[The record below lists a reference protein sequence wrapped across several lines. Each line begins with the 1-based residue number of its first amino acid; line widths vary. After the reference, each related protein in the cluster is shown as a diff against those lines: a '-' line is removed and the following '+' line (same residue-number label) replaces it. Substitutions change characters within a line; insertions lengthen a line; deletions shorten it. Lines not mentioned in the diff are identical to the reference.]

1 MTPDRPA
8 LHTLRGRRE
17 FLAVAKGD
25 KQVRRGLV
33 LQARYLASLIPGINA
48 TAIRFGLTAT
58 KKIGNAVI
66 RNRTRRRLRALAHEI
81 LSAHGQPGYDYV
93 LIGRAATKHQTWE
106 GLRTDMRSALKK
118 VHQAKP
124 KKPRRKRPRAK
135 RPEAKRSKLC
145 RTITVIF

>member
-8 LHTLRGRRE
+8 LHTLRVRRE

-33 LQARYLASLIPGINA
+33 LQARQRDVNALTDLDDASDSTSDA
-48 TAIRFGLTAT
+48 DTAIRFGLTAT

-66 RNRTRRRLRALAHEI
+66 RNRTRRRLRVLAHEI

-93 LIGRAATKHQTWE
+93 LIGRAATKHRTWD
-106 GLRTDMRSALKK
+106 GLRTDLRSALKK
-118 VHQAKP
+118 LH
-124 KKPRRKRPRAK
+124 
-135 RPEAKRSKLC
+135 
-145 RTITVIF
+145 RTGNTEE

>member
-8 LHTLRGRRE
+8 LHTLRVRRE
-17 FLAVAKGD
+17 FLAVAKGH

-33 LQARYLASLIPGINA
+33 LQARQRDVNPKTDLDAVSDPD

-66 RNRTRRRLRALAHEI
+66 RNRTRRRLRVLAHEI

-93 LIGRAATKHQTWE
+93 LIGRAATKHRTWD
-106 GLRTDMRSALKK
+106 GLRTDLRSALKK
-118 VHQAKP
+118 LHKTGN
-124 KKPRRKRPRAK
+124 K
-135 RPEAKRSKLC
+135 EE
-145 RTITVIF
+145 

>member
-1 MTPDRPA
+1 MKPDRPA
-8 LHTLRGRRE
+8 LHTLRDRRE

-33 LQARYLASLIPGINA
+33 LQARSRHPDIGINA
-48 TAIRFGLTAT
+48 ADIRFGLTAT

-66 RNRTRRRLRALAHEI
+66 RNRTRRRLRALAREI

-93 LIGRAATKHQTWE
+93 LIGRAATKHRTWE

-118 VHQAKP
+118 VHKAEP
-124 KKPRRKRPRAK
+124 KKAESEKAG
-135 RPEAKRSKLC
+135 SKEE
-145 RTITVIF
+145 

>member
-1 MTPDRPA
+1 MTPDRPT
-8 LHTLRGRRE
+8 LHTLRVRRE
-17 FLAVAKGD
+17 FLAVEKGD

-33 LQARYLASLIPGINA
+33 LRARERDLNAKTDLDDASDA
-48 TAIRFGLTAT
+48 DTAIRFGLTAT

-106 GLRTDMRSALKK
+106 GLRTDMCSALKK
-118 VHQAKP
+118 VHKAKP
-124 KKPRRKRPRAK
+124 KKAETQKAEGEK
-135 RPEAKRSKLC
+135 AGSKEE
-145 RTITVIF
+145 

>member
-1 MTPDRPA
+1 MTSDRPA
-8 LHTLRGRRE
+8 LHTLRVRRE

-33 LQARYLASLIPGINA
+33 LQARQRDVNVITDLNEASDTD

-106 GLRTDMRSALKK
+106 GLRTDMCSALKK
-118 VHQAKP
+118 VHKTKP
-124 KKPRRKRPRAK
+124 KKAEPQKA
-135 RPEAKRSKLC
+135 EIEMAGSKEE
-145 RTITVIF
+145 

>member
-8 LHTLRGRRE
+8 LHTLRIRRE

-33 LQARYLASLIPGINA
+33 LQARQRDVNSKTDLDAVSDPGSDTN
-48 TAIRFGLTAT
+48 TVIRFGLTAT

-93 LIGRAATKHQTWE
+93 LIGRAATKHRTWD
-106 GLRTDMRSALKK
+106 GLRTDLRLALKK
-118 VHQAKP
+118 LHKTGN
-124 KKPRRKRPRAK
+124 K
-135 RPEAKRSKLC
+135 EE
-145 RTITVIF
+145 

>member
-8 LHTLRGRRE
+8 LHTLRVRRE

-33 LQARYLASLIPGINA
+33 LQARQRDVNPKTDLDAASGPTNDA
-48 TAIRFGLTAT
+48 DTAIRFGLTAT

-66 RNRTRRRLRALAHEI
+66 RNRTRRRLRVLAHEI

-93 LIGRAATKHQTWE
+93 LIGRAATKHRTWD
-106 GLRTDMRSALKK
+106 GLRTDLRSALKK
-118 VHQAKP
+118 LHKTGN
-124 KKPRRKRPRAK
+124 K
-135 RPEAKRSKLC
+135 EE
-145 RTITVIF
+145 

>member
-8 LHTLRGRRE
+8 LHTLRVRRE

-33 LQARYLASLIPGINA
+33 LQARSRRPDTDTDADIDA
-48 TAIRFGLTAT
+48 AAIRFGLTAT

-66 RNRTRRRLRALAHEI
+66 RNRTRRRLRVLAHEI

-93 LIGRAATKHQTWE
+93 LIGRAATKHRTWDD
-106 GLRTDMRSALKK
+106 LRTDLRSALKK
-118 VHQAKP
+118 VHKIHKVQKVQKAES
-124 KKPRRKRPRAK
+124 KK
-135 RPEAKRSKLC
+135 E
-145 RTITVIF
+145 

>member
-8 LHTLRGRRE
+8 LHTLRVRRE

-33 LQARYLASLIPGINA
+33 LQARQRDVNAKTDLDAASDPTSDA
-48 TAIRFGLTAT
+48 DTAIRFGLTAT

-66 RNRTRRRLRALAHEI
+66 RNRTRRRLRVLAHEV

-93 LIGRAATKHQTWE
+93 LIGRAATKHRTWD
-106 GLRTDMRSALKK
+106 GLRTDLRSALKK
-118 VHQAKP
+118 LHKTGN
-124 KKPRRKRPRAK
+124 K
-135 RPEAKRSKLC
+135 EE
-145 RTITVIF
+145 

>member
-8 LHTLRGRRE
+8 LHTLRVRRE

-33 LQARYLASLIPGINA
+33 LQARQREVNALTDLDDASDSTSDA
-48 TAIRFGLTAT
+48 DTAIRFGLTAT

-66 RNRTRRRLRALAHEI
+66 RNRTRRRLRVLAHEI

-93 LIGRAATKHQTWE
+93 LIGRAATKHRTWD
-106 GLRTDMRSALKK
+106 GLRTDLRSALKK
-118 VHQAKP
+118 LHKTGN
-124 KKPRRKRPRAK
+124 K
-135 RPEAKRSKLC
+135 EE
-145 RTITVIF
+145 

>member
-8 LHTLRGRRE
+8 LHTLRVRRE

-33 LQARYLASLIPGINA
+33 LQARQRDVDAQTD
-48 TAIRFGLTAT
+48 TAADTVIRFGLTAT

-81 LSAHGQPGYDYV
+81 LSAHGQAGYDYV
-93 LIGRAATKHQTWE
+93 LIGRAATKHQTWD
-106 GLRTDMRSALKK
+106 GLRTDLRSALKK
-118 VHQAKP
+118 LHKAENEK
-124 KKPRRKRPRAK
+124 
-135 RPEAKRSKLC
+135 E
-145 RTITVIF
+145 

>member
-8 LHTLRGRRE
+8 LHTLRVRRD

-33 LQARYLASLIPGINA
+33 LQARQRDVNAITDLDDASDSD

-66 RNRTRRRLRALAHEI
+66 RNRTRRRLRVLAHEI

-93 LIGRAATKHQTWE
+93 LIGRAATKHRTWD
-106 GLRTDMRSALKK
+106 GLRTDLRSALKK
-118 VHQAKP
+118 LHKT
-124 KKPRRKRPRAK
+124 
-135 RPEAKRSKLC
+135 ENEEE
-145 RTITVIF
+145 

>member
-8 LHTLRGRRE
+8 LHTLRVRRE

-33 LQARYLASLIPGINA
+33 LQARQRDVNAKTDLDAASDPA
-48 TAIRFGLTAT
+48 SDADAAIRFGLTAT

-66 RNRTRRRLRALAHEI
+66 RNRTRRRLRVLAHEI

-93 LIGRAATKHQTWE
+93 LIGRAATKHRTWD
-106 GLRTDMRSALKK
+106 GLRTDLRSALKK
-118 VHQAKP
+118 LHKTGN
-124 KKPRRKRPRAK
+124 K
-135 RPEAKRSKLC
+135 EE
-145 RTITVIF
+145 

>member
-8 LHTLRGRRE
+8 LHTLRVRRE

-33 LQARYLASLIPGINA
+33 LQARQRDVNPKTDLDGTSNPASDA
-48 TAIRFGLTAT
+48 DTAIRFGLTAT

-66 RNRTRRRLRALAHEI
+66 RNRTRRRLRVLAHEI

-93 LIGRAATKHQTWE
+93 LIGRAATKHRTWD
-106 GLRTDMRSALKK
+106 GLRTDLRSALKK
-118 VHQAKP
+118 LHKTGN
-124 KKPRRKRPRAK
+124 K
-135 RPEAKRSKLC
+135 EE
-145 RTITVIF
+145 

>member
-8 LHTLRGRRE
+8 LHTLRVRRE

-33 LQARYLASLIPGINA
+33 LQARQRDVKARTDLDDASNPSSDAN
-48 TAIRFGLTAT
+48 TVIRFGLTAT

-66 RNRTRRRLRALAHEI
+66 RNRTRRRLRVLAHEI

-93 LIGRAATKHQTWE
+93 LIGRAATKHRTWD
-106 GLRTDMRSALKK
+106 GLRTDLRSALKK
-118 VHQAKP
+118 IHKTGN
-124 KKPRRKRPRAK
+124 K
-135 RPEAKRSKLC
+135 EE
-145 RTITVIF
+145 

>member
-8 LHTLRGRRE
+8 LHTLRVRRE

-33 LQARYLASLIPGINA
+33 LQARQRGVNAKTDLGAASDA
-48 TAIRFGLTAT
+48 DTAIRFGLTAT

-66 RNRTRRRLRALAHEI
+66 RNRTRRRLRMLAHEI

-93 LIGRAATKHQTWE
+93 LIGRAATKHRTWD
-106 GLRTDMRSALKK
+106 GLRTDLRSALKK
-118 VHQAKP
+118 LHKTGN
-124 KKPRRKRPRAK
+124 K
-135 RPEAKRSKLC
+135 EE
-145 RTITVIF
+145 

>member
-8 LHTLRGRRE
+8 LHTLRIRRE

-33 LQARYLASLIPGINA
+33 LQARQRDVNSKTDLDAVSDPGSDA
-48 TAIRFGLTAT
+48 DTVIRFGLTAT

-66 RNRTRRRLRALAHEI
+66 RNRPRRRLRALAHEI

-93 LIGRAATKHQTWE
+93 LIGRAATKHRTWD
-106 GLRTDMRSALKK
+106 GLRTDLRLALKK
-118 VHQAKP
+118 LHKTGN
-124 KKPRRKRPRAK
+124 K
-135 RPEAKRSKLC
+135 EE
-145 RTITVIF
+145 

>member
-8 LHTLRGRRE
+8 RHTLRGRRD

-25 KQVRRGLV
+25 KQVQRGLV
-33 LQARYLASLIPGINA
+33 LQARSRKPDTRINA

-106 GLRTDMRSALKK
+106 GLRTDMCSALKK
-118 VHQAKP
+118 VHKAKP
-124 KKPRRKRPRAK
+124 KKAETQKAEGEK
-135 RPEAKRSKLC
+135 AGSKEE
-145 RTITVIF
+145 

>member
-8 LHTLRGRRE
+8 LHTLRVRRE

-33 LQARYLASLIPGINA
+33 LQARQRNVNALTDLDDASDSSSDA
-48 TAIRFGLTAT
+48 DTAIRFGLTAT

-66 RNRTRRRLRALAHEI
+66 RNRTRRRLRVLAHEI

-93 LIGRAATKHQTWE
+93 LIGRAATKHRTWD
-106 GLRTDMRSALKK
+106 GLRTDLRSALKK
-118 VHQAKP
+118 LHKTGNT
-124 KKPRRKRPRAK
+124 
-135 RPEAKRSKLC
+135 EE
-145 RTITVIF
+145 

>member
-1 MTPDRPA
+1 MKSDRPA
-8 LHTLRGRRE
+8 LHTLRNRRE
-17 FLAVAKGD
+17 FLAVAKGN
-25 KQVRRGLV
+25 KQVRQGLV
-33 LQARYLASLIPGINA
+33 LQAISRKPDTRISA

-106 GLRTDMRSALKK
+106 GLRTDMCSALKK
-118 VHQAKP
+118 VHKAKP
-124 KKPRRKRPRAK
+124 KKAETQKAEGEK
-135 RPEAKRSKLC
+135 AGSKEE
-145 RTITVIF
+145 